1 KELPQKGEIR
11 PNQVNLLISSAF
23 TPGDL
28 QEIKEIVTAFG
39 LIPIVVPDLSASL
52 DGHLDDSYSPITG
65 GGTTLAQLRKMG
77 SSAFTIAIGESMRGA
92 AEILDQRFT
101 IPYEL
106 FGEMT
111 GLDAVDN
118 FLQALSDISGV
129 RVPEKYRRQ
138 RRQLQDAMLDTHFF
152 FGRKQVSLALEP
164 DLLWST
170 VNFLQSMGA
179 EIQAAVTTTRSPNL
193 EKLPIEKVI
202 IGDLEDFEQVA
213 VGSDL
218 LIGNSQ
224 VATVART
231 LNIPLYRQG
240 IPIFDRLGIGQ
251 FTKVGYRGTM
261 QIMFDIGNIFLEQE
275 EMSVKH

>member
-1 KELPQKGEIR
+1 
-11 PNQVNLLISSAF
+11 
-23 TPGDL
+23 
-28 QEIKEIVTAFG
+28 
-39 LIPIVVPDLSASL
+39 
-52 DGHLDDSYSPITG
+52 
-65 GGTTLAQLRKMG
+65 MG

-92 AEILDQRFT
+92 AEILDNRFA

-106 FGEMT
+106 FNELT

-118 FLQALSDISGV
+118 FLQALSDVSGI

-164 DLLWST
+164 DLLHST

-179 EIQAAVTTTRSPNL
+179 EIQAAVTTTRSPLL
-193 EKLPIEKVI
+193 EKLPLEKVI

-218 LIGNSQ
+218 LIGNSH
-224 VATVART
+224 VATIART

-240 IPIFDRLGIGQ
+240 IPILDRLGIGQ

-261 QIMFDIGNIFLEQE
+261 QIMFDIGNLFLEQE